1 MSRSVRVQVH
11 LLGSTFFIQT
21 DEDPKYVQTLLS
33 YVEKKVNETSRMV
46 ETSDPLKISIISS
59 MMIADELFQA
69 RQNGNAENKISQITL
84 DLIEQLDRRLHSETD
99 E

>member
-1 MSRSVRVQVH
+1 
-11 LLGSTFFIQT
+11 
-21 DEDPKYVQTLLS
+21 
-33 YVEKKVNETSRMV
+33 MV

>member
-1 MSRSVRVQVH
+1 MQVH